1 MKLVRVNPFAEFDAI
16 TRRMFNDI
24 DRGGVMFNQEKFTK
38 PTLTPRVDVA
48 EDKANYYIHAELAG
62 MSKDD
67 VKIAV
72 NEDRTL
78 TISGEKKQEEK
89 TEDKNY
95 YRVERKYGSF
105 IRSFNVPETVDVTNI
120 AAKFEN
126 GVLHLTLPKTEP
138 AKPSVTEI
146 TIQ

>member
-89 TEDKNY
+89 N
-95 YRVERKYGSF
+95 
-105 IRSFNVPETVDVTNI
+105 
-120 AAKFEN
+120 
-126 GVLHLTLPKTEP
+126 
-138 AKPSVTEI
+138 
-146 TIQ
+146 